1 MGISPR
7 SVAYLR
13 GLGVEAVHLHE
24 LGLDRLPD
32 AEIVRKA
39 RREGYVILTHDLD
52 FGELLAISG
61 SEMPSVVIFRLQNMR
76 PENVNRYLRILTE
89 DHRDALREGAVF
101 SVSEG
106 RVRVR
111 RLPIEG

>member
-1 MGISPR
+1 M
-7 SVAYLR
+7 
-13 GLGVEAVHLHE
+13 HLHE

-52 FGELLAISG
+52 FGELLAIGG
-61 SEMPSVVIFRLQNMR
+61 SEMPSVVIFRLQNTR
-76 PENVNRYLRILTE
+76 PENVNRYLQILIE
-89 DHRDALREGAVF
+89 EHQGALREGAIF
-101 SVSEG
+101 GVSEG

-111 RLPIEG
+111 MLPVEW